1 MRHAIFAIALLAAA
15 GVALYWLSHRSVRTP
30 SVDIGAPH
38 AEIASAHGG
47 LTPSQPPTHEQGE
60 SRGTDKGQARA
71 PYVNPDHD
79 AFNFEAP
86 SGRYSAVIPQ
96 LWKKAEGGDANAAY
110 TLARLLI
117 DCYLV
122 GKGQQSGF
130 GSNDPDRCT
139 DTRVTDP
146 GSALHWLQ
154 FAADKGVISAQLLY
168 PDTAAEFMTST
179 DMIKNPT
186 LAQDYRERS
195 MSYLTQAARA
205 GSPAA
210 MTQLSTAYSKGILT
224 DQNTQ
229 LAYAYEYAAEV
240 LSGGPI
246 GDIQMAVGGMNM
258 TPEQVAAAK
267 NLGEKIIKQCCK

>member
-1 MRHAIFAIALLAAA
+1 MRHAIFAITLLAAA
-15 GVALYWLSHRSVRTP
+15 GVAVYWLSHRSARAP
-30 SVDIGAPH
+30 SVDISAPRT
-38 AEIASAHGG
+38 EIATAHEG
-47 LTPSQPPTHEQGE
+47 LKPSPPPAQEQGE
-60 SRGTDKGQARA
+60 SRGKEQSRV

-86 SGRYSAVIPQ
+86 IGRYSAVIPQ

-146 GSALHWLQ
+146 GSALHWLE
-154 FAADKGVISAQLLY
+154 FAADKGLVSAQLLY
-168 PDTAAEFMTST
+168 PTIAADFMTST
-179 DMIKNPT
+179 DMIRNPA
-186 LAQDYRERS
+186 LAKDYRERS

-205 GSPAA
+205 GSPNA

-246 GDIQMAVGGMNM
+246 GDIQQAVGGTNM

-267 NLGEKIIKQCCK
+267 NIGEKIIKQCCR